1 MRSEVSSAE
10 LQSQRWLTRR
20 EVATYL
26 RASQGTVDKLLRE
39 GRLPVARLGKR
50 ILVDRLEVDRLL
62 VTSGGL

>member
-1 MRSEVSSAE
+1 MKTEVSLAE

-39 GRLPVARLGKR
+39 GRLPVAKLGR
-50 ILVDRLEVDRLL
+50 RVLIDRLEVDKRLA
-62 VTSGGL
+62 TGGL